1 MTQIDAGYAHTLL
14 LTRKG
19 DVWTFGCGLF
29 GQMGNGENKKVRIRY
44 GVWSIPKHHQ
54 SIPLLLKVTKPVKVG
69 GLPGPVRLISA
80 GFFHNVVI
88 DDDENVYTWG
98 CNPQVLR
105 LEAQQ
110 KKRER
115 LQTIRKEMERQQQQV
130 GHSVSHSL
138 PAMV

>member
-1 MTQIDAGYAHTLL
+1 MTRPIN
-14 LTRKG
+14 
-19 DVWTFGCGLF
+19 V
-29 GQMGNGENKKVRIRY
+29 
-44 GVWSIPKHHQ
+44 S
-54 SIPLLLKVTKPVKVG
+54 

-88 DDDENVYTWG
+88 DEEENVYTWG

-115 LQTIRKEMERQQQQV
+115 LQTIRKEMERQNQQQEV
-130 GHSVSHSL
+130 RESFICCVCQMKSHRLLSL
-138 PAMV
+138 QIIICIPH